1 MPCRAAF
8 AAAAPECN
16 IASVGWIIWESTRWT
31 RFSVADDAKP
41 ADVDAADAELKPLS
55 PGSLRQISHPSL

>member
-8 AAAAPECN
+8 AAAAPECK

-31 RFSVADDAKP
+31 RFSVADDAKS
-41 ADVDAADAELKPLS
+41 ADVDAADAEALEPWQ
-55 PGSLRQISHPSL
+55 LRQISHASL